1 MNSRQKKIL
10 TLTVNNFLILGL
22 DIIALIRYKKGKTK
36 QENYNVGQITRVI
49 STTANSLGILYLEE
63 QERQEKRQ
71 KHNESKYLEI
81 GLRELERNTKS
92 NEKIAKDFSHTLNK
106 TKRDKT
112 AKDFSH
118 TLNKTKGD
126 K

>member
-10 TLTVNNFLILGL
+10 TLTINNFLILGL

-71 KHNESKYLEI
+71 KYNE
-81 GLRELERNTKS
+81 NKS
-92 NEKIAKDFSHTLNK
+92 LSIAKDFSHTLNK
-106 TKRDKT
+106 TKG
-112 AKDFSH
+112 AK
-118 TLNKTKGD
+118 
-126 K
+126 

>member
-1 MNSRQKKIL
+1 MNNRQKKIL

-63 QERQEKRQ
+63 QERKEK
-71 KHNESKYLEI
+71 ESVKVD
-81 GLRELERNTKS
+81 TSKS
-92 NEKIAKDFSHTLNK
+92 GALGGFKNK
-106 TKRDKT
+106 
-112 AKDFSH
+112 
-118 TLNKTKGD
+118 
-126 K
+126 

>member
-10 TLTVNNFLILGL
+10 TLTINNFLILGL
-22 DIIALIRYKKGKTK
+22 DIIALVRYKKGKTK

-49 STTANSLGILYLEE
+49 ATTANSLGILYLEE

-71 KHNESKYLEI
+71 KYNESKSLSI
-81 GLRELERNTKS
+81 P
-92 NEKIAKDFSHTLNK
+92 
-106 TKRDKT
+106 
-112 AKDFSH
+112 KDFSH

>member
-71 KHNESKYLEI
+71 NA
-81 GLRELERNTKS
+81 KS
-92 NEKIAKDFSHTLNK
+92 NDKIAKDFSHTLNK
-106 TKRDKT
+106 TKG
-112 AKDFSH
+112 AK
-118 TLNKTKGD
+118 
-126 K
+126 

>member
-71 KHNESKYLEI
+71 EH
-81 GLRELERNTKS
+81 
-92 NEKIAKDFSHTLNK
+92 KDFSHTLNK
-106 TKRDKT
+106 TKIDKT
-112 AKDFSH
+112 VKDFKH
-118 TLNKTKGD
+118 TLNKTKGA